1 MTHISY
7 SELKIWAECPFKHKL
22 IYLDKIKKFQG
33 NEYTAFGTAIH
44 AVCES
49 AVMPN
54 RRNISENEEITDE
67 EFFDLVFLKELQSL
81 KGAIEFRSDLVS
93 DMRTQGKSIIPH
105 ILPALGQN
113 FEDYEVFSVEE
124 RLYEDIPSFE
134 AKPYKF
140 KGFIDLVIKT
150 GDTYHIIDW
159 KTCSWGW
166 DAKRRS
172 DKLVTYQLTLYKH
185 FFCQK
190 HGIDPSKVETH
201 FALLKRTAK
210 KDFVEIFR
218 VTSGPRKTENAKD
231 LLMKALHFI
240 TKGSK
245 MKNRNSCDKCEFRKT
260 EHCQ

>member
-1 MTHISY
+1 MSHISY

-124 RLYEDIPSFE
+124 RLYEDIPAFE
-134 AKPYKF
+134 DKPYKF
-140 KGFIDLVIKT
+140 KGFIDLVIKV
-150 GDTYHIIDW
+150 GDVYHIIDW